1 MQRGIGSIRSLL
13 LTSKNH
19 DLLQIVKADRFDFDF
34 LQSLLSKRLYLTTS
48 KYILGVEDAQA
59 IVDSVRGEGAGLDY
73 VKRRLQKVLDSPV
86 VPGRTPEELSESEK
100 KVSCTIREIADHV
113 SCLSSTRHS
122 TFWE

>member
-1 MQRGIGSIRSLL
+1 MRSLL

-19 DLLQIVKADRFDFDF
+19 DLLQIVKGSDRFDFDF

-48 KYILGVEDAQA
+48 KYVLGVADAQE

-86 VPGRTPEELSESEK
+86 VPGRTPEELSESER
-100 KVSCTIREIADHV
+100 KVGCTSGERTDQM
-113 SCLSSTRHS
+113 
-122 TFWE
+122 